1 MAKKNLDDVYLAYIK
16 AQVER
21 SGAKYVGIQEC
32 EGWAYDLV
40 LFNAPSGST
49 LSVKSNVND
58 LAGEV
63 LRRLQLH
70 AEDQARIARR
80 NA

>member
-1 MAKKNLDDVYLAYIK
+1 MAKKNLDDVYFAYIK

-32 EGWAYDLV
+32 EGREYDLV

-49 LSVKSNVND
+49 LAVKSNVTD
-58 LAGEV
+58 LATAV
-63 LRRLQLH
+63 LKRLQLH
-70 AEDQARIARR
+70 VEETARR
-80 NA
+80 NV